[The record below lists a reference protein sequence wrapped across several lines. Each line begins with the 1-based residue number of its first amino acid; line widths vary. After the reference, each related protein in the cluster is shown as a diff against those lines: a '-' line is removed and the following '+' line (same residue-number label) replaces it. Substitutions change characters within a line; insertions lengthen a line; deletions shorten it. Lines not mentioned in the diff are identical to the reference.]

1 MKINKMYRE
10 IKKKH
15 IELNEIACSLDYI
28 NCRNIQYIM
37 CETENIIKDEIRKSK
52 NVKEEHKVL

>member
-15 IELNEIACSLDYI
+15 TELNEIACSLDYI

-37 CETENIIKDEIRKSK
+37 CETENIIKEEIRKSK
-52 NVKEEHKVL
+52 NGKEEHEVL

>member
-52 NVKEEHKVL
+52 NGKKEHKVL

>member
-15 IELNEIACSLDYI
+15 IELNEIACSLEYI

-52 NVKEEHKVL
+52 NGKKEHKVL

>member
-10 IKKKH
+10 VKKKH
-15 IELNEIACSLDYI
+15 IELNEIACSLDYVR
-28 NCRNIQYIM
+28 CRNIQCIM
-37 CETENIIKDEIRKSK
+37 CETENIIKEEIRKSK

>member
-15 IELNEIACSLDYI
+15 IELNEIACSLDYVR
-28 NCRNIQYIM
+28 CRNIQYIM
-37 CETENIIKDEIRKSK
+37 CETENIIKEEIRKNK
-52 NVKEEHKVL
+52 NGKKEHKVL

>member
-15 IELNEIACSLDYI
+15 IELNVIACSLDYVR
-28 NCRNIQYIM
+28 CRNIQYIM
-37 CETENIIKDEIRKSK
+37 CETENIIKEEIRKSK
-52 NVKEEHKVL
+52 NGKKEHKVL

>member
-15 IELNEIACSLDYI
+15 IELNEIACSLDYVR
-28 NCRNIQYIM
+28 CRNIQYIM
-37 CETENIIKDEIRKSK
+37 CETENIIKEEIRKSK
-52 NVKEEHKVL
+52 NGKKDHKVL

>member
-37 CETENIIKDEIRKSK
+37 CETENIIKEEIRKSK
-52 NVKEEHKVL
+52 NDKKEHKVL